1 MAVVAATSSV
11 FDAGQRRMENASPA
25 PRMATATHGDLVRMM
40 SKGFGG
46 AAGRRVM
53 PNSCGLA
60 DDGDDGAAAEVVV
73 WFAAVTR

>member
-1 MAVVAATSSV
+1 
-11 FDAGQRRMENASPA
+11 
-25 PRMATATHGDLVRMM
+25 MATTTHGDFVMVM

-60 DDGDDGAAAEVVV
+60 DDGDDGAAAQVVV
-73 WFAAVTR
+73 WFAAVAR